1 MGTVW
6 KWSALWEVVDLI
18 PTREEMFQALVERQG
33 RELTECFSRATVA
46 VCGLGGLGSHIAMAL
61 ARAGVGRLILI
72 DDDVVDVSNLHR
84 QQYGASQVGK
94 YKTEA
99 LEENLRVIAPY
110 IRTETHRV
118 RLTEQNGEALLRGAD
133 VVCEAFDGAEDKAM
147 LAQLVLEKLPE
158 SVLVAASGM
167 AGLGSANTI
176 RTRKITDRFYLCG
189 DGVSDVADGIGLVA
203 PRVMVCAGHQAQ
215 MTLRILAG
223 EAEKFTVKDKEV
235 QKDGR

>member
-1 MGTVW
+1 M
-6 KWSALWEVVDLI
+6 WEVVELI

-33 RELTECFSRATVA
+33 RELTECFSRAAVA

-118 RLTEQNGEALLRGAD
+118 RLT
-133 VVCEAFDGAEDKAM
+133 
-147 LAQLVLEKLPE
+147 
-158 SVLVAASGM
+158 
-167 AGLGSANTI
+167 
-176 RTRKITDRFYLCG
+176 
-189 DGVSDVADGIGLVA
+189 
-203 PRVMVCAGHQAQ
+203 
-215 MTLRILAG
+215 
-223 EAEKFTVKDKEV
+223 
-235 QKDGR
+235 